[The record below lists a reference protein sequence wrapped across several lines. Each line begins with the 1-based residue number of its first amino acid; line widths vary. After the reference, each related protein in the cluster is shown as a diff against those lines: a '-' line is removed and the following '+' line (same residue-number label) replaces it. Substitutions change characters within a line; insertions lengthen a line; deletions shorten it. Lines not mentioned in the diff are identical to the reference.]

1 MGSKLLVAINRDG
14 MSLYALE
21 SKQHIC
27 TYGFEQICQWQP
39 ANTYFHITMDKGNRL
54 LFETTLGHKMDD
66 LLTTYIQALIARR
79 DNATKCHNINAKS
92 ENGTY
97 TPPLRRYSQ
106 IVNIRERTI
115 EILVDL
121 GFSIGPQLRKNAL
134 QIFNAKIE
142 GDDGTF
148 CYKNGQIS
156 CNGFNGAKPEPNIYQ
171 SVAMRRYEFIRT
183 FYPVLRFIANAYFL
197 LVDAVF
203 ELYNAFQPV
212 EQVGWSTANPLLFI
226 PANKA
231 AALIRHGKLKS
242 FDLIDAY
249 IARVKET
256 ALKEAAAVDKHI
268 GQLDKTEREKPLY
281 GVPFTSKDN
290 LWVKGFVTVDGNK
303 WRKQYGTPAE
313 RDAKVVANMKAAGA
327 ILLAISVLPN
337 GGMSTACDDS
347 VYGVAKNPH
356 DSRRTP
362 GGSSCGEGA
371 LISSAASLCG
381 IGNDIC
387 GSVRVPAYA
396 NGIFGLKP
404 TNYPNHVI
412 DSDGIEP
419 QELTT
424 AQPAMRKLTNGPM
437 CRYADDLALAMA
449 VLAGKSVSEYAVDID
464 FAHNFRLFYVED
476 LNVLIGQP
484 LQNEQREAVRKVKNH
499 FEYEFNL
506 SVQKVDFP
514 LMSRVYELWGLD
526 GWSLQVPKP
535 MHLSDLASDFFEIY
549 AGESNQTFWS
559 WEFEVLR
566 NFVAPKDEEEK
577 AFVEKKIEKLHRQIT
592 ELLGRDGV
600 LLLPLWP
607 STIVYHHQE
616 PFTGVFNNYYIEV
629 PNILGVPSLAAPIG
643 PKSPTTN
650 MPLGVQLIASHDN
663 EALLIAVGREIE
675 RAFGGWVTPG
685 KVPKAMVND
694 AKKWTMH

>member
-1 MGSKLLVAINRDG
+1 MCFKFSTLKLI
-14 MSLYALE
+14 
-21 SKQHIC
+21 
-27 TYGFEQICQWQP
+27 
-39 ANTYFHITMDKGNRL
+39 
-54 LFETTLGHKMDD
+54 LFAAFCFNILCVQSAEHSTT
-66 LLTTYIQALIARR
+66 ISA
-79 DNATKCHNINAKS
+79 
-92 ENGTY
+92 
-97 TPPLRRYSQ
+97 
-106 IVNIRERTI
+106 
-115 EILVDL
+115 
-121 GFSIGPQLRKNAL
+121 
-134 QIFNAKIE
+134 
-142 GDDGTF
+142 GDDSTF

-156 CNGFNGAKPEPNIYQ
+156 CNDFNGAKPEPNIYP

-242 FDLIDAY
+242 LDLIDAY
-249 IARVKET
+249 IARVKEVNESLNVAAHFNFET
-256 ALKEAAAVDKHI
+256 ALKEAAAVDKNI

-347 VYGVAKNPH
+347 VYGIAKNPH

-424 AQPAMRKLTNGPM
+424 VQPAMRKLTNGPM

-464 FAHNFRLFYVED
+464 FANNFRLFYVED

-526 GWSLQVPKP
+526 GWSPQMPKP

-675 RAFGGWVTPG
+675 RAFGGWVAPG
-685 KVPKAMVND
+685 KVPKGMAND